1 MPVVQPKTKKP
12 SAAAS
17 KAPPP
22 TNKKQQPLHKGKPL
36 SQTPQPAKS
45 NKPVKTPLSAVSV
58 VVNHRLF
65 TY

>member
-22 TNKKQQPLHKGKPL
+22 TNKKQPLHKGKPL

-45 NKPVKTPLSAVSV
+45 NKPVKTPLSAVSGV
-58 VVNHRLF
+58 VIHRLF
-65 TY
+65 KY